1 SDVSYD
7 NGYAIERSANGS
19 TGWSQIATVA
29 KNATSYSNTGLIA
42 STQYFYRVRGYN
54 TTCNSNYSSATTPAR
69 EEYIIAAP
77 TGLAASAA
85 STTQIDLTWT
95 DNSSNE
101 GGFQIERSDDGSTG
115 WTQIATVAANA
126 TSYSNTGLPNSTQ
139 YFYRVRGY
147 FSTYTSNY

>member
-29 KNATSYSNTGLIA
+29 KNVTSYSNSSLIA
-42 STQYFYRVRGYN
+42 ATQYFYRVRATNASG
-54 TTCNSNYSSATTPAR
+54 NSTYSSTTHATTQS
-69 EEYIIAAP
+69 YIIAAP

-85 STTQIDLTWT
+85 STTQIDLTRT